1 MVSISQQIFESVA
14 ALENS
19 CAVNK
24 GDLAIKDATINYLE
38 HKLQRLEEFTGV
50 LKEQI
55 KDELSHHARYNA
67 LKADSKEFLDDENR
81 KKMLSRTRETAMK
94 LLKPFLAEQ
103 EVTYVSHDDKEL
115 QIAELYE
122 QKIAALK
129 KKKAAARSGGGKLTK
144 SISKKKGM
152 TADGTVKRKS
162 IAVPRAR
169 FIAAISA
176 QYNAEKRAAKAA
188 GNMDFPSL
196 FVYVKIPWDTMD
208 PDEKKRKYI
217 DPFEVEKQERAAADL
232 AAGRVPLKKSKKTPV
247 VAAAESENEETD
259 GETAVSDDDDAGDDA
274 GDDDNSGD
282 DDDDVVPSVSDD
294 DDDDVV
300 PSASDDDDGG
310 NDSD

>member
-1 MVSISQQIFESVA
+1 MASISEQIFESVA

-67 LKADSKEFLDDENR
+67 IKADTKDCLNDEER
-81 KKMLSRTRETAMK
+81 KKLLSRTRETAMK

-103 EVTYVSHDDKEL
+103 EATYVSHDDKEL

-122 QKIAALK
+122 KKIAELK
-129 KKKAAARSGGGKLTK
+129 KKKVAARSGGGKLTK

-169 FIAAISA
+169 FIAAISP

-217 DPFEVEKQERAAADL
+217 DPFEAEKKERAAADL

-247 VAAAESENEETD
+247 VVAAESENEETD
-259 GETAVSDDDDAGDDA
+259 GEAAVSDDDDA

-300 PSASDDDDGG
+300 PSASDDDEAGD
-310 NDSD
+310 DSD